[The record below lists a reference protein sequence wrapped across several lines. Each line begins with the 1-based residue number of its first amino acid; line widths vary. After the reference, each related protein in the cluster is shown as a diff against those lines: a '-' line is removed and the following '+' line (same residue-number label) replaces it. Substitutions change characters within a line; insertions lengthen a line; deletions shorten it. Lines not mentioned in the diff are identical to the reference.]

1 MIDDNF
7 FKDDYSYE
15 VAEKVFGKRELY
27 MEEDG
32 KLLLNAAMT
41 HAFNKKSKVY
51 IL

>member
-1 MIDDNF
+1 
-7 FKDDYSYE
+7 
-15 VAEKVFGKRELY
+15 

-51 IL
+51 MTSQFSTRTVVNCFCEKKFANRLKIIIF